1 MANFRV
7 RELIEESKKTGKKVT
22 QTELAKAAGISQA
35 SMWAIV
41 EGKTKAPSP
50 QILLAIAGV
59 FSEALDREITID
71 DLIEKPV
78 PTQLPDE
85 PSPEPRSIDA
95 KIDDINEQL
104 EGIRQEIAGVRT
116 AISKLNR
123 TSHTESN

>member
-1 MANFRV
+1 MANFRF
-7 RELIEESKKTGKKVT
+7 RELIEESKRAGKRIT
-22 QTELAKAAGISQA
+22 QTMLANAAGISQA

-71 DLIEKPV
+71 DLIEKPA
-78 PTQLPDE
+78 PSRPPDE
-85 PSPEPRSIDA
+85 PQAEPRTIDD

-116 AISKLNR
+116 EISKLNQHGR
-123 TSHTESN
+123 